1 MNSDDL
7 ILFSIFKKNY
17 IICLLIRFC
26 IVFSCLICF
35 FIVVIVFIEIL
46 MNKDKYLCISVPYGV
61 FLVILWAFPPEI

>member
-1 MNSDDL
+1 MFIDKFLYCVFLSD
-7 ILFSIFKKNY
+7 LF
-17 IICLLIRFC
+17 
-26 IVFSCLICF
+26 F

>member
-7 ILFSIFKKNY
+7 ILFSFFFRY
-17 IICLLIRFC
+17 LICVLISFC
-26 IVFSCLICF
+26 IVFSCLICLY
-35 FIVVIVFIEIL
+35 IVVIVFIEIL